1 MASERDN
8 IVLVYLRR
16 LHEKV
21 DRIAAL
27 KEILTQ

>member
-16 LHEKV
+16 LDEKV